1 MRSIARNGESLLI
14 ILSGALLALSFP
26 NFNIAFFAYF
36 AFVPLFFALE
46 GATKRE
52 ALGYSFLFGVVFFG
66 ITIFWLRHVSVP
78 GFILLVTVLSAALC
92 AIGPFFLYAVRRP
105 LSAVF
110 LIPAFWALLEYIRGS
125 LFTGFPWGMLGYTQH
140 TILPLIQ
147 ISDITGAYG
156 VSYIVMMANVA
167 VYLTLARGIK
177 KSLAAVIAV
186 LLLAAS
192 ALGYGYLKLNDQ
204 SAAGGESVRISL
216 IQGDIAQQFK
226 WDPDHKDRIFDIYA
240 TLTREAAAE
249 GTDLVIWPETAL
261 PVYVHDDRLPERLK
275 GLAKDIGTPLLIGA
289 PLYEEGPSGGAFNS
303 ALLISPAGELLER
316 YDKVHLVPFGE
327 YIPFGKYIGSL
338 RGLINK
344 PIGDF
349 GKGREH
355 TVFRLGKGAAF
366 GVLICFEDIFPGLVR
381 KFTAS
386 PDGVD
391 FMVNITNDAW
401 FMKTAAPYQHAQ
413 SSAFRAVESRRPV
426 VRAANTGLSC
436 FIDKTG
442 RITGTVSMDSEEI
455 FVRGHRTKSV
465 KLSRDKSFYT
475 AFGDIFT
482 YLCIIA
488 VAANW
493 RRRCSRE
500 RL

>member
-1 MRSIARNGESLLI
+1 MKKVRPAALTVISGTLLSLAFPGFNLI
-14 ILSGALLALSFP
+14 FLAY
-26 NFNIAFFAYF
+26 I

-46 GATKRE
+46 GATRRE
-52 ALGYSFLFGVVFFG
+52 ALGYSFLFGIVFFG

-78 GFILLVTVLSAALC
+78 GFILLVTVLSATLC
-92 AIGPFFLYAVRRP
+92 AIGPFFLYAIRRP
-105 LSAVF
+105 LAAVF
-110 LIPAFWALLEYIRGS
+110 LIPAFWVFLEYIRGNI
-125 LFTGFPWGMLGYTQH
+125 FTGFPWGMLGYTQH
-140 TILPLIQ
+140 RALPLIQ
-147 ISDITGAYG
+147 VSDITGVYG
-156 VSYIVMMANVA
+156 VSYMVMMANVA
-167 VYLTLARGIK
+167 VYFALAKGFKRG
-177 KSLAAVIAV
+177 LAAVVAV
-186 LLLAAS
+186 LLLIAS

-204 SAAGGESVRISL
+204 GVTGSESVRISL
-216 IQGDIAQQFK
+216 IQGNIAQQLK
-226 WDPDHKDRIFDIYA
+226 WDPDHKDRIFDVYT

-275 GLAKDIGTPLLIGA
+275 ELAKDIATPILIGA
-289 PLYEEGPSGGAFNS
+289 PLYEEGPSGGIFNS

-316 YDKVHLVPFGE
+316 YDKIHLVPFGE

-349 GKGREH
+349 GKGAEH
-355 TVFRLGKGAAF
+355 TIFRLGKGAAF

-381 KFTAS
+381 NFTAR
-386 PDGVD
+386 PDSAG

-413 SSAFRAVESRRPV
+413 SSAFRAVENRRPV

-442 RITGTVSMDSEEI
+442 RITGTVNVDTEEV
-455 FVRGHRTKSV
+455 FVRGHRTERI
-465 KLSRDKSFYT
+465 KLSPDRSFYA
-475 AFGDIFT
+475 AFGDIFA
-482 YLCIIA
+482 YLCMIAIIT
-488 VAANW
+488 VLL
-493 RRRCSRE
+493 RRTLE
-500 RL
+500 K